1 MAGQNDQPEQ
11 QRWAGGTTPL
21 DSPQHRSGETIH
33 VDSPERALLMGVVNV
48 TPDSFSDGG
57 NWLEPAAA
65 IAHGAELAEQ
75 GADIIDIGGESTRPG
90 AQRITADEE
99 LRRVLPVVTALA
111 GQGLCV
117 SVDTMRAQ
125 VGRQVIEAGARIIND
140 VSGGLADPE
149 MFALIAASDVDYVV
163 MHWRGHSADMYGK
176 ARYDDVV
183 GEVKAELAGR
193 VAAAAD
199 AGIDPARVIVDPGLG
214 FAKRPEHNWALLA
227 RLAEISCLAVPG
239 APFRL
244 LVGPSRKSF
253 LGRLLAGRDG
263 EPRSFVGSDDATVAL
278 TTVAAMAGA
287 WCVRVHAVP
296 SNADAVRVVARLRQE
311 GVRLSADLAAAPQLG
326 SAAGSEAG
334 HG

>member
-1 MAGQNDQPEQ
+1 MAGQNDQAE
-11 QRWAGGTTPL
+11 QRWPAGTTPQ
-21 DSPQHRSGETIH
+21 DTGRRT
-33 VDSPERALLMGVVNV
+33 LLMGVVNV

-90 AQRITADEE
+90 AERVTADEE
-99 LRRVLPVVTALA
+99 LRRVLPVAAALV
-111 GQGLCV
+111 GQGACV

-125 VGRQVIEAGARIIND
+125 VARGVIEAGAQIIND

-149 MFALIAASDVDYVV
+149 MFGLIAASDVDYVI

-176 ARYDDVV
+176 AKYDDVV
-183 GEVKAELAGR
+183 GEVKTELAGR

-199 AGIDPARVIVDPGLG
+199 AGIDPARIIVDPGLG
-214 FAKRPEHNWALLA
+214 FAKMPVHNWALLA
-227 RLAEISCLAVPG
+227 RLSEISCLPVPG

-253 LGRLLAGRDG
+253 LGRLLAGQDG
-263 EPRSFVGSDDATVAL
+263 EPRSFTGSDDATVAL
-278 TTVAAMAGA
+278 TTFAAMAGA

-296 SNADAVRVVARLRQE
+296 GNADAVRVVARLRQE
-311 GVRLSADLAAAPQLG
+311 GVRLSPDQAAPLRG
-326 SAAGSEAG
+326 SAAGGEAG
-334 HG
+334 NR